1 MIKPGI
7 ADFIARL
14 TAQGGKA
21 LADSTPHDV
30 RVAAM
35 EKWAPIYLGTAE
47 PLKSVEHKY
56 FSGPTADLPIAI
68 YRPEGDGPLPAIVM
82 FHGGGWVAGN
92 LQLSQVQHQLMA
104 KDTGAVVIS
113 VNYQKAPEHKFPIPF
128 NDCYATL
135 EWVSANTET
144 LEINPDLIGVAGDS
158 AGGNLASAVA
168 LKARDAKGPR
178 VAFQILIYPATDHKF
193 DYPSMIENSP
203 NYLLSSDAMRWYWDQ
218 YVNSPE
224 DFKNP
229 YVLPMNSPD
238 LSGLPP
244 TIIITAEYDP
254 LRDEAEELAKRLK
267 SAGNTV
273 VLHRYEGVI
282 HGFMLM
288 QGFLKDARDASKKI
302 GEELRI
308 ILENL

>member
-1 MIKPGI
+1 MLKPEI
-7 ADFIARL
+7 AEFIARL

-21 LADSTPHDV
+21 LADLTPYDV
-30 RVAAM
+30 RAAAM

-47 PLKSVEHKY
+47 PLKSIEYKY

-92 LQLSQVQHQLMA
+92 LQLNQVQHQLMA
-104 KDTGAVVIS
+104 TDTGAVVIS

-128 NDCYATL
+128 DDCFATL
-135 EWVSANTET
+135 EWVSANAKA
-144 LEINPDLIGVAGDS
+144 LGINPDFIGVAGDS

-168 LKARDAKGPR
+168 LKARDEKGPK

-218 YVNSPE
+218 YVNNPE

-229 YVLPMNSPD
+229 YVLPMNSGD

-254 LRDEAEELAKRLK
+254 LRDEGEELAKRLK
-267 SAGNTV
+267 SDGNKV
-273 VLHRYEGVI
+273 VLHRYNGVI

-308 ILENL
+308 ILKSL

>member
-1 MIKPGI
+1 MLKPEI
-7 ADFIARL
+7 VDFIAKL
-14 TAQGGKA
+14 TTLSSKA
-21 LADSTPHDV
+21 LADSTPYDI
-30 RVAAM
+30 RTSAM
-35 EKWAPIYLGTAE
+35 EKWAPVYLGKAE
-47 PLKSVEHKY
+47 PLKSIEHKY

-68 YRPEGDGPLPAIVM
+68 YRPEGDGLLPAIVM

-92 LQLSQVQHQLMA
+92 LQLNAVQHQLMA
-104 KDTGAVVIS
+104 TDSGAVVIS
-113 VNYQKAPEHKFPIPF
+113 VNYQKAPEHKFPIPL

-135 EWVSANTET
+135 EWVSAHAKE
-144 LEINPDLIGVAGDS
+144 LGINPDLIGVAGDS
-158 AGGNLASAVA
+158 AGGNLAAAVA
-168 LKARDAKGPR
+168 LRARDEKGPK
-178 VAFQILIYPATDHKF
+178 VAFQVLIYPATDHNF

-224 DFKNP
+224 DYKNP
-229 YVLPMNSPD
+229 YVIPMVSSN

-244 TIIITAEYDP
+244 AIIITAEYDP
-254 LRDEAEELAKRLK
+254 LRDEAEAFAKRLK
-267 SAGNTV
+267 SAGNSV

-302 GEELRI
+302 GEELRH
-308 ILENL
+308 ILSNL